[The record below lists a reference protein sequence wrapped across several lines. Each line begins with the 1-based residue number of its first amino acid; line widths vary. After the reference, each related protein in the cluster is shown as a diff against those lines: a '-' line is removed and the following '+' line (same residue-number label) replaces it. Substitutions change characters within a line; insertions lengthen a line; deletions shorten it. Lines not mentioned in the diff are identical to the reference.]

1 MSIQNLLNI
10 GTNSLTAYRGAM
22 EVSSQNA
29 ANVGTAGYTR
39 RRGTLASLSLGR
51 DVPAGVHFK
60 NPKRIIDHMAGAN
73 VRRAQSQSAALEAR
87 VPTLRSLEAI
97 LAPVEGSLTQRVGE
111 LFDAFSRL
119 STRAGGV
126 EERSALL
133 NTAETMAESFRNTSA
148 QLSAMQRPLIKTA
161 QDQAERINTLSEQ
174 IASLNADIRSTEGGR
189 GEAADLRDR
198 RDGLLDELASLAN
211 ISVLEHDDGAVTVSL
226 SQGQTLVSDNYS
238 SRVEVEL
245 NGDKIQMT
253 LQRKANT
260 PVVVLRDS
268 SVGGALGASLQA
280 HNVDLRGALEDLD
293 AVAFALAE
301 SVNDLHSQGVGL
313 DGQGNRD
320 FFTVD
325 GPDGAA
331 STLRLSSDVDGDPQA
346 IAATRSQDRLPG
358 GADLLSELAELRDLD
373 LDLLGGVSLEDGL
386 TTMQLELGRELET
399 VEDGLEVALDQQ
411 NLFENLR
418 ASTQGVNLDEEIA
431 DLLRFQRGFEAAGRV
446 VQVADEVMQTL
457 LSLV

>member
-51 DVPAGVHFK
+51 DVPAGVQFK

-73 VRRAQSQSAALEAR
+73 VRRSMAQSAALEAR

-111 LFDAFSRL
+111 LFDAFGQL
-119 STRAGGV
+119 STRAGGL

-133 NTAETMAESFRNTSA
+133 NTAQTMAEAFRNTSA
-148 QLSAMQRPLIKTA
+148 QLTAMQRPLVKTA
-161 QDQAERINTLSEQ
+161 EDQAGRINTLTQQ
-174 IASLNADIRSTEGGR
+174 IADLNADIRANEGS

-198 RDGLLDELASLAN
+198 RDSLLDELSGLAN
-211 ISVLEHDDGAVTVSL
+211 ISVLEHEDGAVTVSL
-226 SQGQTLVSDNYS
+226 SQGATLVSDNAAS
-238 SRVEVEL
+238 NVSVGF
-245 NGDKIQMT
+245 NGERIQVT
-253 LQRKANT
+253 VQRKSGT
-260 PVVVLRDS
+260 PELVLRDS
-268 SVGGALGASLQA
+268 SIGGALGASVQS
-280 HNVDLRGALEDLD
+280 HNVDLMGAMEDLD
-293 AVAFALAE
+293 TVAFALAE
-301 SVNDLHSQGVGL
+301 AVNELHNQGVGL

-325 GPDGAA
+325 GLDGAA
-331 STLRLSSDVDGDPQA
+331 SSLRLSEDVDGDPQA
-346 IAATRSQDRLPG
+346 IAATRSADRLPG
-358 GADLLSELAELRDLD
+358 GADLLSELVDLRNADLD
-373 LDLLGGVSLEDGL
+373 SLGGITLEDGL